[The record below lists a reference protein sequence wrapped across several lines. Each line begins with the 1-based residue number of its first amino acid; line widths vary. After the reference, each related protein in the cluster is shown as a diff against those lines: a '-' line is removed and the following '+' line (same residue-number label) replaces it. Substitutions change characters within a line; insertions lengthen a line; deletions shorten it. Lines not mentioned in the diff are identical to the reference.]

1 VVLTK
6 KVALW
11 LTMEWLQK
19 KLEMSELLLL
29 QFSSRSEATE
39 SNQQLQLAMEVQP
52 QLETR
57 GETDKVLKQL
67 QLESKWY
74 KTTLG

>member
-1 VVLTK
+1 MVLTK

-39 SNQQLQLAMEVQP
+39 SNQQLQQAMEVQP

>member
-39 SNQQLQLAMEVQP
+39 SNQQLQQAMEVQP